1 MYSGCCILIGRQMR
15 GRRWKEIRPKGL
27 SRLSSRLGAFRYL
40 TLGEAGLI
48 LRLCQPKSFRSKE
61 IVYKKGDSSDGMF
74 ILLQGKLRAINE
86 SGDVWGDI
94 FPGGTTGEMGA
105 LTGRQRVATVVA
117 LESCAGFKIQRDD
130 LDRLMKSNEGLRIKI
145 LENMVGILCDRIEG
159 ANDQIENYAKKG
171 RL

>member
-1 MYSGCCILIGRQMR
+1 
-15 GRRWKEIRPKGL
+15 
-27 SRLSSRLGAFRYL
+27 
-40 TLGEAGLI
+40 
-48 LRLCQPKSFRSKE
+48 
-61 IVYKKGDSSDGMF
+61 MF
-74 ILLQGKLRAINE
+74 LLLQGKLRAINE
-86 SGDVWGDI
+86 SGDVLGDI

-105 LTGRQRVATVVA
+105 LTGRQRAATVVA
-117 LESCAGFKIQRDD
+117 LESCASFKIQRDD